1 MSSLTVLMMWL
12 TEYPNYSRYKGA
24 GKTGENKESLY
35 VENEVQI
42 HHRDANVISLKIQE
56 LESSF
61 KDAKDWLAQTGQGI
75 MDEEGDGEETEQNIS
90 LYIKKKCPFYNQ
102 LEPIMGERAST
113 QPLATNK
120 MPGST
125 STAALRNSS
134 TGDMFSSAHTV
145 NDPDS
150 VGGLSA
156 VSPFESDNDNPFDI
170 DGSSSGPITPLER
183 APYSA
188 SNSTADTSTSSSS
201 ILLDTKKGKER
212 FSYSAAKSAKRKV
225 SALDMWDSVELSTQE
240 TDQRRLQ
247 LEREKFEYE
256 KEQAKVKLEYE
267 KEQAMIMREKV
278 AAEVGIVTA
287 EAEKVAA
294 EAEEAKSNASIA
306 CINALM
312 RKVEAQEKLKEAGM
326 HLEEIEAFFQG
337 ERC

>member
-1 MSSLTVLMMWL
+1 LPS
-12 TEYPNYSRYKGA
+12 EGA
-24 GKTGENKESLY
+24 SKTGENKESLY
-35 VENEVQI
+35 AEIVRKLQEVKI
-42 HHRDANVISLKIQE
+42 YCRDANAISLKIQE
-56 LESSF
+56 LETSF

-75 MDEEGDGEETEQNIS
+75 MDEEGDGEETEQKIS
-90 LYIKKKCPFYNQ
+90 SYVKKKCPFYNQ

-113 QPLATNK
+113 RPFATNK
-120 MPGST
+120 MPAST
-125 STAALRNSS
+125 STAPFQNSS
-134 TGDMFSSAHTV
+134 TGDVFSSAHTV

-150 VGGLSA
+150 VGGPSA
-156 VSPFESDNDNPFDI
+156 VGPFASDDDNPFDI
-170 DGSSSGPITPLER
+170 DSSSSGPITPLER
-183 APYSA
+183 APSSA

-201 ILLDTKKGKER
+201 IFSDTKKGKER
-212 FSYSAAKSAKRKV
+212 MSYSAAKAAKRKV
-225 SALDMWDSVELSTQE
+225 SALEMWDSVELSMQE

-278 AAEVGIVTA
+278 AAEVGKVTA

-306 CINALM
+306 RINALM
-312 RKVEAQEKLKEAGM
+312 RKVEAQEKLKKAGM
-326 HLEEIEAFFQG
+326 RPEEIEALFRE